1 MQRLRGGS
9 AIQRDFRGGARGTA
23 RVWIARMKRLLVCL
37 DSSPRAQAVLAT
49 AHDLARRTGAKL
61 AIFRSVGLPPEF
73 DKELLAI
80 SPNDVIGELEKRAK
94 ADLEALTAS
103 ATADIEGIYVRIG
116 TPWDAI
122 CTEAKVLDC
131 DMIILGS
138 HGYSALDRV
147 IGTTAA
153 KVVNH
158 ADRSV
163 LVVRPHPQS

>member
-1 MQRLRGGS
+1 
-9 AIQRDFRGGARGTA
+9 
-23 RVWIARMKRLLVCL
+23 MKRILVCL
-37 DSSPRAQAVLAT
+37 DSSPRAGDVLAA

-61 AIFRSVGLPPEF
+61 AVFRSVGLPPEF

-80 SPNDVIGELEKRAK
+80 SPNDVVGELEKRAK
-94 ADLEALTAS
+94 GDLEKLTAS
-103 ATADIEGIYVRIG
+103 AKDDIEGIYVRIG

-122 CTEAKVLDC
+122 CTEAKLLDC
-131 DMIILGS
+131 DLIVLGS
-138 HGYSALDRV
+138 HGYSAIDRL

-163 LVVRPHPQS
+163 MVVRARPKS